1 MKQFNLD
8 EYLKNPD
15 RKIVTREGRAA
26 RILCTDRNYDNYP
39 VVALVQ
45 VQLCQGQPREDP
57 YCYTKDG
64 LYLDHSETSK
74 DLFFAPE
81 KKEGW
86 INIYKIKSTR
96 NPCISP
102 GLQVYNTKEEAEAAR
117 GSNTDYISTVKIQWE
132 E

>member
-1 MKQFNLD
+1 MKQFDLQ
-8 EYLKNPD
+8 EYLKNPG

-45 VQLCQGQPREDP
+45 VQLCQGQLREDT

-74 DLFFAPE
+74 DLFFALE
-81 KKEGW
+81 KKTGW
-86 INIYKIKSTR
+86 INLYKDGDKTVIG
-96 NPCISP
+96 N
-102 GLQVYNTKEEAEAAR
+102 VYPFELEELAKEAM
-117 GSNTDYISTVKIQWE
+117 SDKDYIATCKIEWE

>member
-8 EYLKNPD
+8 EYLKNPSQ
-15 RKIVTREGRAA
+15 KIVARNGCAA

-45 VQLCQGQPREDP
+45 VQLRGGQLREDP

-64 LYLDHSETSK
+64 LYLDHSETQK

-86 INIYKIKSTR
+86 INIYKYNLGSLIT
-96 NPCISP
+96 P
-102 GLQVYNTKEEAEAAR
+102 GSQVYNTKEEAESAI
-117 GSNTDYISTVKIQWE
+117 GSGLVDYISTIKIQWE

>member
-1 MKQFNLD
+1 MQ
-8 EYLKNPD
+8 EYLKNPG
-15 RKIVTREGRAA
+15 RKIVTRGGRAV
-26 RILCTDRNYDNYP
+26 RILCTDRNCDNYP

-45 VQLCQGQPREDP
+45 VQLRQGKPREDP

-86 INIYKIKSTR
+86 INLYKDADGDPTS
-96 NPCISP
+96 
-102 GLQVYNTKEEAEAAR
+102 GDLYETKEEALVNR
-117 GSNTDYISTVKIQWE
+117 STGLTYLGTSKVEWE